1 MLNTKKARSSKICL
15 SVCFENR
22 ARMARIFV
30 FGPTMAQGVP
40 STAFLGLIAFNLIQ
54 GESAAGVRRSRL
66 IETTLKIS

>member
-1 MLNTKKARSSKICL
+1 
-15 SVCFENR
+15 
-22 ARMARIFV
+22 MARFFV